1 VDLLP
6 AIDLRGGHCVR
17 LLEGDFSAETV
28 YGDDP
33 VGVALGFAA
42 AGARWVHV
50 VDLDAA
56 RTGEA
61 SNRAVIAAIAEALR
75 PAGASV
81 QAGGGVRSVEDA
93 GELLD
98 AGVSRVVVGT
108 AGVERPS
115 LIADIDRRWPGRVA
129 LGLDHR
135 SGEVRLRGWT
145 QSAGV
150 SVEDLVPSAL
160 DAGASALIVTD
171 ISRDGTMVGP
181 DLEGLSSVVDLVALH
196 RSRAAVATRPVSV
209 IASGGVG
216 SIADVAALAAIA
228 GLGGIIAGRAL
239 YEKRLDLAEAL
250 AVVAEVTR

>member
-1 VDLLP
+1 MDLLP
-6 AIDLRGGHCVR
+6 AIDLRGGSCVR
-17 LLEGDFSAETV
+17 LLEGDFDAETV

-33 VGVALGFAA
+33 VGVAVGFAE

-61 SNRAVIAAIAEALR
+61 SNRPVIAAIARAVR

-81 QAGGGVRSVEDA
+81 QAGGGVRSVQDA
-93 GELLD
+93 RELLD
-98 AGVSRVVVGT
+98 AGVARVVVGT

-115 LIADIDRRWPGRVA
+115 LVADIDRRWPGRVA

-135 SGEVRLRGWT
+135 RGDVRLRGWT

-150 SVEDLVPSAL
+150 SVEDLVPAAL
-160 DAGASALIVTD
+160 DAGASALVVTD
-171 ISRDGTMVGP
+171 ISRDGTMAGP
-181 DLEGLSSVVDLVALH
+181 DLEGLASVVELVATH
-196 RSRAAVATRPVSV
+196 GSRRGDRTRPVSV

-216 SIADVAALAAIA
+216 SIGDVAALAAVA

-250 AVVAEVTR
+250 AVVAEVSR

>member
-1 VDLLP
+1 MDLLP

-17 LLEGDFSAETV
+17 LLEGDFAAETV

-33 VGVALGFAA
+33 VGVAVGFAA

-56 RTGEA
+56 RTGEG
-61 SNRAVIAAIAEALR
+61 SNRAVIAEIARQLR
-75 PAGASV
+75 SAGTSV
-81 QAGGGVRSVEDA
+81 QAGGGVRSLRDA
-93 GELLD
+93 GELLE

-115 LIADIDRRWPGRVA
+115 LIADIDRRWPGRVG

-135 SGEVRLRGWT
+135 HGEVRLRGWT
-145 QSAGV
+145 QSGGV
-150 SVEDLVPSAL
+150 SVEDLVPEAL
-160 DAGASALIVTD
+160 DAGASALVVTD
-171 ISRDGTMVGP
+171 ISRDGTMAGP
-181 DLEGLSSVVDLVALH
+181 DLEGLASVVELVGRH
-196 RSRAAVATRPVSV
+196 RPGAGGTTRPVSV

-216 SIADVAALAAIA
+216 SLDDVTALAAIA

-250 AVVAEVTR
+250 AVVQGTSR

>member
-1 VDLLP
+1 MDLFP
-6 AIDLRGGHCVR
+6 AIDLRGGRCVR
-17 LLEGDFSAETV
+17 LLEGDFAAETV

-33 VGVALGFAA
+33 VGVALEFAS
-42 AGARWVHV
+42 AGAQWIHV

-61 SNRAVIAAIAEALR
+61 SNRPAIAAIAEAVR
-75 PAGASV
+75 SAGVSV
-81 QAGGGVRSVEDA
+81 QAGGGVRSVRDA

-108 AGVERPS
+108 AGVEQPS
-115 LIADIDRRWPGRVA
+115 LISDIHDRWPGRVA

-135 SGEVRLRGWT
+135 RGEVRLRGWT

-150 SVEDLVPSAL
+150 SVEHLVPVAL
-160 DAGASALIVTD
+160 DAGASALVVTD
-171 ISRDGTMVGP
+171 ISRDGTMAGP
-181 DLEGLSSVVDLVALH
+181 DLEGLASVVGLVA
-196 RSRAAVATRPVSV
+196 RYRPPADDVAMPASV

-216 SIADVAALAAIA
+216 SIDDVAALAALA

-239 YEKRLDLAEAL
+239 YEKRLDLGEAL
-250 AVVAEVTR
+250 AVVAGVSR

>member
-1 VDLLP
+1 MDLLP
-6 AIDLRGGHCVR
+6 AIDLRGGLCVR
-17 LLEGDFSAETV
+17 LLEGNFAAETV

-33 VGVALGFAA
+33 VGVAAAFAS
-42 AGARWVHV
+42 AGARWIHV

-61 SNRAVIAAIAEALR
+61 PNRPVIAAIAQAVR
-75 PAGASV
+75 PAGVSV
-81 QAGGGVRSVEDA
+81 QAGGGVRSVGDA

-115 LIADIDRRWPGRVA
+115 LIADINRRWPGRVA

-135 SGEVRLRGWT
+135 RGEVRLRGWT

-150 SVEDLVPSAL
+150 TLEDLVPGAL
-160 DAGASALIVTD
+160 EAGACALIVTD
-171 ISRDGTMVGP
+171 ISRDGTMAGP
-181 DLEGLSSVVDLVALH
+181 DVEGLASVVELVARNRQRTSDL
-196 RSRAAVATRPVSV
+196 AAPVSV

-216 SIADVAALAAIA
+216 SLGDVAALAAIP

-239 YEKRLDLAEAL
+239 YEKRLDLGAAL
-250 AVVAEVTR
+250 AVVAGVSR